1 VDNCRNSAK
10 FPATM
15 KSDALTGI
23 LTFVLGALVLLGVVF
38 ALKVVVITRESR
50 LLMHEASQEATVI
63 AQTQQLFNEA
73 AAYNQKYQSPDL
85 TRILQSMQTRPATH

>member
-1 VDNCRNSAK
+1 MDNCRNSAK

-15 KSDALTGI
+15 KSDALNGI

-38 ALKVVVITRESR
+38 ALKVVVITRDSR
-50 LLMHEASQEATVI
+50 SLMHQASLDAAVI
-63 AQTQQLFNEA
+63 NQTQQLFNEA

-85 TRILQSMQTRPATH
+85 TRILQSMQARPANH